1 MKLIIISAIAFGLIS
16 CGADAPATVQ
26 QPQIETSAE
35 ASVAEQEQMGAQD
48 AVSSATAVSNNSIL
62 NGVLTVPA
70 QNYVSVTL
78 PIDGT
83 VRSVNLIPAQM
94 VQKGDVLVTL
104 ENPQFIELQYSYL
117 DAQAQC
123 DFLAAEYERQRNL
136 SQEDATSGKRLQQSK
151 AEYLSMKSRKEAS
164 AAQLEL
170 LGVSPQ
176 SISENGIM
184 ATLDIKAPMSGY
196 ITNLNVNQGKH
207 ITTGQAICDI
217 VNKSRTLLKL
227 TAYEK
232 DLGKLQI
239 GAKIKFRVNGIS
251 DTDFD
256 ATILTIGQNI
266 DVTNRSLEV
275 YAQSLSSHSDF
286 RPGMYVTAMF

>member
-1 MKLIIISAIAFGLIS
+1 MKVIIISAITFGLIS
-16 CGADAPATVQ
+16 CGSDAPTVQ
-26 QPQIETSAE
+26 QVQSEVP
-35 ASVAEQEQMGAQD
+35 VAAQTQEQSQVDSID
-48 AVSSATAVSNNSIL
+48 AVTSATAVANNTIL

-83 VRSVNLIPAQM
+83 VKSVDLISAQV
-94 VQKGDVLVTL
+94 VQKGDVLATL

-117 DAQAQC
+117 DALAQC

-136 SQEDATSGKRLQQSK
+136 SQEEATSGKRLQQSK

-170 LGVSPQ
+170 LGVSPKR
-176 SISENGIM
+176 ISENGIM
-184 ATLDIKAPMSGY
+184 ATLEIKAPVGGY
-196 ITNLNVNQGKH
+196 VANLNVNQGKH
-207 ITTGQAICDI
+207 ITAGQAICDI

-232 DLGKLQI
+232 DLSRLKVGN
-239 GAKIKFRVNGIS
+239 KIKFRVNGIS
-251 DTDFD
+251 GTDFD

-266 DVTNRSLEV
+266 DATNRSLEV
-275 YAQSLSSHSDF
+275 YAQSLSNHPDF
-286 RPGMYVTAMF
+286 RPGMYVTAKL